1 MAKEDYGQ
9 LAKEV
14 VAAVGGKENIV
25 SVSNCMTRLRFV
37 LKDDTIPNKDEVSKI
52 KGVKG
57 VMNQGGQYQVIIG
70 THVSEVVKFVKTE
83 AGITGN
89 SKAVNKEDYQVMK
102 KDSLWNRFFKVISG
116 CIMPMIGPMIAGGIL
131 KGILVILTTMG
142 ILTNTDGTYL
152 VLYAASDAIMYF
164 MPIIVGFSCGK
175 IFDCNPYTTAAIG
188 AALVYPNLVA
198 AIAAEGG
205 ITFLH
210 IPVSTTTYANTL
222 FPIILASFF
231 ASKVEKLA
239 KKVLPEM
246 IQLMMVPTIVLA
258 LTVPLSYLVIGP
270 VMQYVSNGLSTV
282 VCGIFNFSPILG
294 GLLFGAFWQLVVLLG
309 LHAAFIPV
317 LMNNLFTLGSDV
329 YPAMEGIDF
338 YHHYKED
345 IALLGEMGFKTFRLS
360 IAWSRIF
367 PNGDDAEP
375 NEAGLQFYENVF
387 KECHKYGIEPL
398 VTITHFDCPI
408 HLTKEYGGWKN
419 RKLIEFYK
427 KLVTVLFTRYKG
439 LVKYWLTFNEI
450 NMILHLPFMG
460 AGLVFKEG
468 ENETQAKCLAAHHE
482 LVASAE
488 ATRIAHEIDPENK
501 VGCML
506 AAGQTYPYSCAPED
520 VWKAMG
526 KDREN
531 YFFIDVQARG
541 EYPAYAKKFFERE
554 GIQLDIT
561 EEDEKLLKENTVDFV
576 SFSYYSSRCASADA
590 SVDTTDGNVFATVK
604 NPHLKASEWGWQIDP
619 LGLRITMNALYDRYQ
634 KPLFIVENG
643 LGAVDQP
650 DENGYVEDDYRIEY
664 LKAHILAMMDAVEID
679 GVEIMGYTSWGCI
692 DLVSASTGEMK
703 KRYGFIYVDKDDNGK
718 GTLRRTKKKSFDW
731 YKNVIETN
739 GQCLKERGEK

>member
-9 LAKEV
+9 LAKEA

-246 IQLMMVPTIVLA
+246 IQLMMVPTVVLA

-317 LMNNLFTLGSDV
+317 LMNNLFTLGSDPINAILGLTV
-329 YPAMEGIDF
+329 WALAGVALGYSLRTKDPDKRSAGFGSLASALCGVTEPAIYSIAVPNMKLFACAWVGGGISGAILGGLGAKLYALAGDGLFRIPGMINPAGLDVSF
-338 YHHYKED
+338 YGFIACAVLAFGVSAVLAYIVQGKEEKEPLHGATAPFQHTYLPKQLQHTGLRACTHGLTHQLALLKHQQGGDAHHAELRGQLGLFIHIDLAHLD
-345 IALLGEMGFKTFRLS
+345 IGALLGHLVHDGAQHPAGAAPGGPEVQQNRLCAVQHLGFKIFFGNGNNSHIGSLHFLS
-360 IAWSRIF
+360 A
-367 PNGDDAEP
+367 P
-375 NEAGLQFYENVF
+375 
-387 KECHKYGIEPL
+387 
-398 VTITHFDCPI
+398 
-408 HLTKEYGGWKN
+408 
-419 RKLIEFYK
+419 
-427 KLVTVLFTRYKG
+427 
-439 LVKYWLTFNEI
+439 
-450 NMILHLPFMG
+450 
-460 AGLVFKEG
+460 
-468 ENETQAKCLAAHHE
+468 
-482 LVASAE
+482 SA
-488 ATRIAHEIDPENK
+488 
-501 VGCML
+501 
-506 AAGQTYPYSCAPED
+506 
-520 VWKAMG
+520 
-526 KDREN
+526 
-531 YFFIDVQARG
+531 
-541 EYPAYAKKFFERE
+541 
-554 GIQLDIT
+554 
-561 EEDEKLLKENTVDFV
+561 
-576 SFSYYSSRCASADA
+576 
-590 SVDTTDGNVFATVK
+590 
-604 NPHLKASEWGWQIDP
+604 
-619 LGLRITMNALYDRYQ
+619 
-634 KPLFIVENG
+634 
-643 LGAVDQP
+643 GAVSSLKRRSDS
-650 DENGYVEDDYRIEY
+650 Y
-664 LKAHILAMMDAVEID
+664 LWL
-679 GVEIMGYTSWGCI
+679 
-692 DLVSASTGEMK
+692 
-703 KRYGFIYVDKDDNGK
+703 
-718 GTLRRTKKKSFDW
+718 
-731 YKNVIETN
+731 
-739 GQCLKERGEK
+739 